1 MILRLV
7 EPSSGEIRL
16 LSRPLTGPQAI
27 GSLEFRRLVQPI
39 FQNPFEAF
47 SAYLPVETYLRR
59 TALNL
64 KVAETDAQAGEAA
77 DEALHSV
84 GLGLDRVRG
93 KFVRQFS
100 GGELQRIS
108 VARALIPNP
117 KLIVAD
123 EPVSMVDASMRMNI
137 VNLFR
142 QIVEAKGV
150 SFIYI
155 THDLSTA
162 YYLSDHVS
170 IMKSGRIVEQ
180 GKPAAILDH
189 PSDAYTRELMAA
201 IPTIGVRWSEME
213 ALDRDPMLPG
223 PTTGAVTH
231 LHKPQAKGGNVT
243 EIAFPRPRLLPAL
256 AIGLSVLL
264 GTTGLVAP
272 ARAQEMTD
280 VDTPRDDTLIV
291 DMLNARVGNPTNMN
305 MYQQGVTINQ
315 GFHQLA
321 SALLYDIDTAKGEQI
336 PDLAAAM
343 PEALDD
349 NFTKFRVKL
358 REGLTWSD
366 GQPFTADDV
375 VFTAEMIRD
384 TPDFAYSA
392 AFTNAS
398 PR

>member
-1 MILRLV
+1 MSAAAILEVANLGRIFRRGGFFNRTRLAAVDDVSFTIDDRPQVYSIVGESGSGKTTLARMILRLV
-7 EPSSGEIRL
+7 EPTSGDIRL
-16 LSRPLTGPQAI
+16 LSRPLTGTHAERI

-64 KVAETDAQAGEAA
+64 RIAGTDADAGAAA
-77 DEALHSV
+77 DQALRSV

-93 KFVRQFS
+93 KYVRQFS

-189 PSDAYTRELMAA
+189 PKDAYTRELMAA
-201 IPTIGVRWSEME
+201 IPTIGVRWSEMD
-213 ALDRDPMLPG
+213 ALDRD
-223 PTTGAVTH
+223 T
-231 LHKPQAKGGNVT
+231 
-243 EIAFPRPRLLPAL
+243 RPNDK
-256 AIGLSVLL
+256 
-264 GTTGLVAP
+264 
-272 ARAQEMTD
+272 Q
-280 VDTPRDDTLIV
+280 
-291 DMLNARVGNPTNMN
+291 
-305 MYQQGVTINQ
+305 
-315 GFHQLA
+315 
-321 SALLYDIDTAKGEQI
+321 
-336 PDLAAAM
+336 
-343 PEALDD
+343 
-349 NFTKFRVKL
+349 
-358 REGLTWSD
+358 
-366 GQPFTADDV
+366 
-375 VFTAEMIRD
+375 
-384 TPDFAYSA
+384 SA
-392 AFTNAS
+392 ATHRVHNHKTKTGG
-398 PR
+398 